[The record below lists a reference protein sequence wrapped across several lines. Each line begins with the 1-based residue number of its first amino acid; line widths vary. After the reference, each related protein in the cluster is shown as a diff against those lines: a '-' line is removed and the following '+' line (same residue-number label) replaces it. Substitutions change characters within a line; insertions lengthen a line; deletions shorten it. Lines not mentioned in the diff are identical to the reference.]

1 MYRPTTRRLL
11 HGMCH
16 WAPHGMSTGCFMGCL
31 MGTSWSMP
39 WLARAMACK
48 VTYALGHAIVGIVK
62 ENMRYDMTQFDTLRD
77 AS

>member
-1 MYRPTTRRLL
+1 
-11 HGMCH
+11 
-16 WAPHGMSTGCFMGCL
+16 MGCL